1 MRTAGRKS
9 AGEHRRRVDEAP
21 PVKLRAMNFQRLG
34 VVCRAVRLRKR
45 WRQDDVAA
53 AAGVSRAAVSRIE
66 RGLAAEMTLATLD
79 KVTSALEIRIDLVPR
94 WRGGEL
100 DRLVNWRHAAMHERV
115 AELLERIGG
124 WELAPEVSFAVYGER
139 GVIDILAWHVAT
151 RTLLIIELKT
161 EIVDPQEV
169 VGTLDR
175 KRRLAARIARER
187 GWDPATIATW
197 LAVGEGMTNRRR
209 VEASANLFRTA
220 FPTDRRATRGW
231 LRHPAGAV
239 RALTFVTYS
248 APAGQR
254 AQLGAVQRVRPA
266 RRTAA

>member
-34 VVCRAVRLRKR
+34 GVCRAVRLRKR

-100 DRLVNWRHAAMHERV
+100 D
-115 AELLERIGG
+115 
-124 WELAPEVSFAVYGER
+124 
-139 GVIDILAWHVAT
+139 
-151 RTLLIIELKT
+151 
-161 EIVDPQEV
+161 
-169 VGTLDR
+169 
-175 KRRLAARIARER
+175 
-187 GWDPATIATW
+187 
-197 LAVGEGMTNRRR
+197 
-209 VEASANLFRTA
+209 
-220 FPTDRRATRGW
+220 
-231 LRHPAGAV
+231 
-239 RALTFVTYS
+239 
-248 APAGQR
+248 QR
-254 AQLGAVQRVRPA
+254 ADCGPPGRA
-266 RRTAA
+266 R